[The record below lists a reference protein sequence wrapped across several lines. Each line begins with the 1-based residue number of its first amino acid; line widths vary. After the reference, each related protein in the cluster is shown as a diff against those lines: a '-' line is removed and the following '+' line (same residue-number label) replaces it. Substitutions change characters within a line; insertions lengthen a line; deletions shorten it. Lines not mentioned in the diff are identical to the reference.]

1 MPTSGQA
8 ARQPIRILPVP
19 AYDPPYDDE
28 RPPDWWLP
36 GTVQPLLEL
45 PPLTG
50 PTTTAVG
57 ASGPDRPLRAGR
69 VDATDRPGTVAS
81 TQTTAAAAR
90 FVNTCLEILNGY
102 RPVAHF
108 RALSDPLAAATV
120 LDAMAHAVDRLRPMA
135 RRDGLVKLR
144 VMRTCEPRPGVAE
157 IALVVGIRGDPGAGA
172 GGRVGRDRVGQAW
185 GLAFRLERRL
195 GRWLCTAARML

>member
-1 MPTSGQA
+1 MPTNGQA
-8 ARQPIRILPVP
+8 AHPPIRILPAP

-45 PPLTG
+45 PPL
-50 PTTTAVG
+50 
-57 ASGPDRPLRAGR
+57 PDRTVAANQPPRA
-69 VDATDRPGTVAS
+69 AASPADRP
-81 TQTTAAAAR
+81 TAAASAQTTVAATR

-102 RPVAHF
+102 RPVSHVRDLA
-108 RALSDPLAAATV
+108 DPLAAATV
-120 LDAMAHAVDRLRPMA
+120 LDAMAQAAGRLRPAA

-157 IALVVGIRGDPGAGA
+157 IALVVGTRSGA
-172 GGRVGRDRVGQAW
+172 GGGLRAGRQHPGQAW
-185 GLAFRLERRL
+185 ALAFRLEQRH